1 MIGSFHAP
9 GLTPPRQATG
19 PVPVG
24 VLAATQL
31 DEVGI
36 VALIGRDPGLTL
48 RPLDRLSQAE
58 VLVVAATRLN
68 GPLLR
73 RIRELT
79 GPSSVPVAAVISQLG
94 EADLLTAV
102 DSGLQGV
109 LWREEATAE
118 RFSALIR
125 TVAAGQGDFPREVQ
139 SRLLKDLARLQRNV
153 LRPRG
158 LTASGLEERE
168 IAVLALAADGLDTAQ
183 IAEKLSC
190 SERTVKNVV
199 SGVLERFNL
208 RNRTHAVAFALRSG
222 LL

>member
-1 MIGSFHAP
+1 M
-9 GLTPPRQATG
+9 
-19 PVPVG
+19 
-24 VLAATQL
+24 
-31 DEVGI
+31 
-36 VALIGRDPGLTL
+36 
-48 RPLDRLSQAE
+48 
-58 VLVVAATRLN
+58 N

-73 RIRELT
+73 RVRELT
-79 GPSSVPVAAVISQLG
+79 ELAKVPVAAVISQLG

-109 LWREEATAE
+109 LWREQATAE
-118 RFSALIR
+118 RFSALLR
-125 TVAAGQGDFPREVQ
+125 TVASGQGDFPREVQ

-158 LTASGLEERE
+158 LTPSGLEQRE
-168 IAVLALAADGLDTAQ
+168 IAVLTLAADGLDTAE
-183 IAEKLSC
+183 IAAKLSC